1 MFRSQHPKMVPGTE
15 NRVFHVVCWLS
26 RKELRGVQQLKRVDA
41 SRGCRSGQLSCGGA
55 QTSSVHHCPWGG
67 TEADSGDVGLE
78 VS

>member
-41 SRGCRSGQLSCGGA
+41 ISGLPEWASLGCGCPDLQC
-55 QTSSVHHCPWGG
+55 TSLP
-67 TEADSGDVGLE
+67 VGRD
-78 VS
+78 